1 MVGSTQNLRNTKL
14 VFSFLSGPI
23 PFVFCGR
30 NDHVR
35 LPVGHKGRPGKGT
48 GRGKVCAG
56 SCDLESTVAVSVAAS
71 GIITRDD
78 MVEGDFPLILNL

>member
-23 PFVFCGR
+23 RGR
-30 NDHVR
+30 NGHVR

-56 SCDLESTVAVSVAAS
+56 SCDL
-71 GIITRDD
+71 
-78 MVEGDFPLILNL
+78 

>member
-1 MVGSTQNLRNTKL
+1 VRDGKSSGGYLNHLQSYPTVIHGWFNSNQNLRNTKL

-23 PFVFCGR
+23 PFVFCSR

-35 LPVGHKGRPGKGT
+35 LPVGHKGHPGKGT

-56 SCDLESTVAVSVAAS
+56 SCDLVIV
-71 GIITRDD
+71 
-78 MVEGDFPLILNL
+78 